1 MGQQENVAIVQR
13 GYEAFGRGDLDGLI
27 SLMDDNVEWVS
38 PGPKDLPTSGE
49 RRGQQEVRKFFGS
62 VNELYD
68 FESFE
73 PQTFVS
79 EGDLVV
85 VLGTDRVKVK
95 ATGKTITEA
104 WAHVFTVKNGKIV
117 RFQEYIDTAAAVA
130 ELRAA
135 GART

>member
-1 MGQQENVAIVQR
+1 MGQQENVAIVRR
-13 GYEAFGRGDLDGLI
+13 GYEAFGKGNLDGLI

-38 PGPKDLPTSGE
+38 PGPKDLPTAGQ

-73 PQTFVS
+73 PETFVS

-95 ATGKTITEA
+95 ATGKTITES
-104 WAHVFTVKNGKIV
+104 WAHAFTVKNGKIV